1 MDFFEKIDTK
11 PTGDFEWNV
20 PEQKLGHVAVVGG
33 SKQNFRTEIKVSE
46 FLSKQYPIKIV
57 QVVLPDAL
65 EKSLPP
71 LPNFIFLRSTESG
84 SFADGKE
91 LEKTFEASD
100 FNLLIGD
107 LSKNSITSKAMTD
120 ACSSAKKPLLITR
133 DAIDLVI
140 ENHPE
145 RLLMNEQ
152 IIFLASMPQLQKI
165 FRAVYYPKMLL
176 LSQSLIQVADALH
189 KFTLSY
195 PISVITLQGGQ
206 VLIAK
211 SGTVKSIPLER
222 TGYSPLMFWGGEI
235 AAKIAA
241 LNLYNP
247 SNFINAS
254 VSAIWK

>member
-152 IIFLASMPQLQKI
+152 IIF
-165 FRAVYYPKMLL
+165 
-176 LSQSLIQVADALH
+176 
-189 KFTLSY
+189 
-195 PISVITLQGGQ
+195 
-206 VLIAK
+206 
-211 SGTVKSIPLER
+211 
-222 TGYSPLMFWGGEI
+222 
-235 AAKIAA
+235 
-241 LNLYNP
+241 
-247 SNFINAS
+247 
-254 VSAIWK
+254 